1 MRLAYFD
8 CIAGISGD
16 SALGA
21 LVDAGADRDELRAH
35 LATLPLEPFELEF
48 EEVDEHGVRAI
59 RAEVRTSG
67 TAGVIRTYSSV
78 RALLDASDLPP
89 DAMHLAHRIFR
100 RLAEAEARVQRRDI
114 ETVTF
119 HELAGLDAI
128 VDVAGTA
135 LALTMLGVERVF
147 SSAVPTGLGMAR
159 SEHGAMPIPSA
170 TVVELLRGAPV
181 FSRGVSAELTTAT
194 GAAIL
199 AATVEGYGEIPALR
213 VRYRP
218 VSGWRDPSTA
228 RCRSRR
234 PRWWSCSGGRP
245 CSRAGSRRS
254 SRRPRGRRSSPQPWR
269 GTARSRP

>member
-21 LVDAGADRDELRAH
+21 LVDAGADVDQLRTD

-48 EEVDEHGVRAI
+48 DEVDEHGIRAVRAG
-59 RAEVRTSG
+59 VRTSG
-67 TAGVIRTYSSV
+67 TAGVIRTYASV

-89 DAMHLAHRIFR
+89 DALALAHRIFR
-100 RLAEAEARVQRRDI
+100 RYAEAEARIQRRDI

-119 HELAGLDAI
+119 HELTGLDSI
-128 VDVAGTA
+128 VDVTGAA

-147 SSAVPTGLGMAR
+147 ASAVPTGLGMTR
-159 SEHGAMPIPSA
+159 TEHGAMMPIPSP
-170 TVVELLRGAPV
+170 TVIELLRGAPV

-199 AATVEGYGEIPALR
+199 AATVEGYGDLPTMRVEDAGYGSGPARLDFPNVTRVLIGAEEPATSLPSVPGTPELR
-213 VRYRP
+213 LVP
-218 VSGWRDPSTA
+218 EPAAPDDP
-228 RCRSRR
+228 
-234 PRWWSCSGGRP
+234 GD
-245 CSRAGSRRS
+245 AG
-254 SRRPRGRRSSPQPWR
+254 
-269 GTARSRP
+269 

>member
-1 MRLAYFD
+1 
-8 CIAGISGD
+8 
-16 SALGA
+16 
-21 LVDAGADRDELRAH
+21 
-35 LATLPLEPFELEF
+35 
-48 EEVDEHGVRAI
+48 
-59 RAEVRTSG
+59 
-67 TAGVIRTYSSV
+67 
-78 RALLDASDLPP
+78 
-89 DAMHLAHRIFR
+89 MHLAHRIFR

-213 VRYRP
+213 VEEAGY
-218 VSGWRDPSTA
+218 G
-228 RCRSRR
+228 
-234 PRWWSCSGGRP
+234 
-245 CSRAGSRRS
+245 AGSARLDFPNVTRVLIGIEEPATS
-254 SRRPRGRRSSPQPWR
+254 LPSVPGIPELRLVPEPREPEDPGEA
-269 GTARSRP
+269 G

>member
-48 EEVDEHGVRAI
+48 EEVDERGVRAI

-119 HELAGLDAI
+119 HRAR
-128 VDVAGTA
+128 
-135 LALTMLGVERVF
+135 RV
-147 SSAVPTGLGMAR
+147 G
-159 SEHGAMPIPSA
+159 
-170 TVVELLRGAPV
+170 
-181 FSRGVSAELTTAT
+181 
-194 GAAIL
+194 
-199 AATVEGYGEIPALR
+199 
-213 VRYRP
+213 
-218 VSGWRDPSTA
+218 RD
-228 RCRSRR
+228 
-234 PRWWSCSGGRP
+234 
-245 CSRAGSRRS
+245 
-254 SRRPRGRRSSPQPWR
+254 RGRRR
-269 GTARSRP
+269 DRARADDARRRTRLLLGGADRSRDGEIRARGDADPLGHGGGAAPGRARVLPRGLGGAHDGHGRGDPCRDRGGVRRDPGPAGRGGRLRGRGPGGWTSRT

>member
-21 LVDAGADRDELRAH
+21 LVDAGVDRTELRAH
-35 LATLPLEPFELEF
+35 LSTLPLEPFELEF
-48 EEVDEHGVRAI
+48 EEVDEHGVGAI
-59 RAEVRTSG
+59 RAEVRTSR
-67 TAGVIRTYSSV
+67 TAGVIRTYASV

-89 DAMHLAHRIFR
+89 DALHLAHRIFHR
-100 RLAEAEARVQRRDI
+100 YAEAEARVQRRDI

-128 VDVAGTA
+128 VDVTGTA
-135 LALTMLGVERVF
+135 LGLTMLGVQRVF

-159 SEHGAMPIPSA
+159 TEHGATPIPSA
-170 TVVELLRGAPV
+170 TVIELLRGAPV

-199 AATVEGYGEIPALR
+199 AATVEGYGELPALR
-213 VRYRP
+213 VEEVGY
-218 VSGWRDPSTA
+218 GA
-228 RCRSRR
+228 
-234 PRWWSCSGGRP
+234 
-245 CSRAGSRRS
+245 
-254 SRRPRGRRSSPQPWR
+254 
-269 GTARSRP
+269 GTARLDFPNVTRVLIGTEEPASSLPSVPGTPELRLVPEPREPEDPGDAG

>member
-35 LATLPLEPFELEF
+35 LATLPLEPFELGF
-48 EEVDEHGVRAI
+48 DEVDEHGVRAV

-67 TAGVIRTYSSV
+67 TAGVIRTYASV

-89 DAMHLAHRIFR
+89 DALHLAHRIFR
-100 RLAEAEARVQRRDI
+100 RYAEAEAR

-135 LALTMLGVERVF
+135 LGLTMLGVERVF

-170 TVVELLRGAPV
+170 TVVELLRGAPM

-213 VRYRP
+213 IEEAGYGAGAARLDFPNVTRVLIGIEEPASSLPSVPGVPELRLVP
-218 VSGWRDPSTA
+218 EPPEPDDP
-228 RCRSRR
+228 
-234 PRWWSCSGGRP
+234 GE
-245 CSRAGSRRS
+245 AG
-254 SRRPRGRRSSPQPWR
+254 
-269 GTARSRP
+269 